1 MQNIS
6 VDEDPAGDRQVER
19 ACKEEENRPGA
30 GREREG
36 EREGERES
44 EYGAHP
50 SPISLARRLPD

>member
-36 EREGERES
+36 EREGERERVRCS
-44 EYGAHP
+44 
-50 SPISLARRLPD
+50 SISHLSST